1 MSDIADPVLWVQ
13 VEGIALGAL
22 RADLAH
28 EYWRWESDPGAVLG
42 YGRQVPE
49 SAESR
54 AEGLE
59 HQLRGAPDQARFTVY
74 DTREGGPVPCGLA
87 SLLIDHQVR
96 TAEFVLVVAPESRGR
111 GVGTAAT
118 RLTLDYAFHVIGL
131 EMVWLK
137 VLEPNTAG
145 RTAYAKAGF
154 REVGT
159 IRSAGVWRG
168 RRCGEVVMDALPEDF
183 PWPSV
188 VAGDSNEKR

>member
-1 MSDIADPVLWVQ
+1 MSDTTAPVLWAEA
-13 VEGIALGAL
+13 EGIALGAL
-22 RADLAH
+22 RADLAR

-49 SAESR
+49 SPESR

-74 DTREGGPVPCGLA
+74 DVRGSEPTPCGLA

-96 TAEFVLVVAPESRGR
+96 TAEFILVVAPEARGQ
-111 GVGTAAT
+111 GVGTVAT

-154 REVGT
+154 REAGT
-159 IRSAGVWRG
+159 MRSAGVWKG
-168 RRCGEVVMDALPEDF
+168 RRCGEVVMDAVPEDF
-183 PWPSV
+183 PGPSV
-188 VAGDSNEKR
+188 VVGADG

>member
-1 MSDIADPVLWVQ
+1 MTETDAPTLWARTDRV
-13 VEGIALGAL
+13 ALGAL
-22 RADLAH
+22 RADLAE

-49 SAESR
+49 SRESR
-54 AEGLE
+54 TEGLQ

-74 DTREGGPVPCGLA
+74 DVHRAGPVPCGLA
-87 SLLIDHQVR
+87 SLRIDHQVR
-96 TAEFVLVVAPESRGR
+96 TGEFILVLAPEARGK
-111 GVGTAAT
+111 GMGSTAT
-118 RLTLDYAFHVIGL
+118 RLMLDYAFHVIGL
-131 EMVWLK
+131 DMVWLK

-145 RTAYAKAGF
+145 RNAYAKAGF

-159 IRSAGVWRG
+159 MRSAGLWKG

-188 VAGDSNEKR
+188 IVDPDN

>member
-1 MSDIADPVLWVQ
+1 MSETNPPVLWARAD
-13 VEGIALGAL
+13 GIALGAL

-49 SAESR
+49 SPDSR
-54 AEGLE
+54 AEGLQ

-74 DTREGGPVPCGLA
+74 HERAGDPAPCGLA

-96 TAEFVLVVAPESRGR
+96 TAEFILVVAPEARGK
-111 GVGTAAT
+111 GVGTVAT

-131 EMVWLK
+131 DMVWLK

-145 RTAYAKAGF
+145 RNAYAKAGF

-159 IRSAGVWRG
+159 MRSAGVWKG
-168 RRCGEVVMDALPEDF
+168 RRCGEVVMDAVPEDF

-188 VAGDSNEKR
+188 IVEADG